1 MFLESNTINVL
12 SCVQLSVASWTVA
25 CKAPLSM
32 EFSRKI
38 YWSGLPFLLQEIF
51 LTQGSNPLLMS
62 PELAGRSFQNWC
74 ITKFCVSKRT
84 PLKDPLCL
92 LSWKIKEHILEEIP
106 PIGQKKKK
114 KKATRKCSVCSSR
127 EKHSETLCF
136 CNRCCD
142 PLNRGIRHTACHA
155 LMKY

>member
-62 PELAGRSFQNWC
+62 PEMAGRSFQNWC

-106 PIGQKKKK
+106 PTGQKKKK
-114 KKATRKCSVCSSR
+114 KKPPESVASALPGKSTVKHYVFVIDVVIPWTEESAT
-127 EKHSETLCF
+127 L
-136 CNRCCD
+136 
-142 PLNRGIRHTACHA
+142 PAML
-155 LMKY
+155 